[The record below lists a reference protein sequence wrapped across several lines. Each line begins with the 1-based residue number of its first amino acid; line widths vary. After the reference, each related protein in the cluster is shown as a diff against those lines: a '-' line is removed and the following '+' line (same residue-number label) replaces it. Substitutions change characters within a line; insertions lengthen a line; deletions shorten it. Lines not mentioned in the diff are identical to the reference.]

1 MPPHI
6 HDGPVYQD
14 GGNGSKTPEGDD
26 ARPDVEDGAP
36 RAEAVCQAQ
45 LCLEHEVLNGTL
57 IEQP

>member
-36 RAEAVCQAQ
+36 RLRRFAKPSYVS
-45 LCLEHEVLNGTL
+45 NMRS
-57 IEQP
+57 